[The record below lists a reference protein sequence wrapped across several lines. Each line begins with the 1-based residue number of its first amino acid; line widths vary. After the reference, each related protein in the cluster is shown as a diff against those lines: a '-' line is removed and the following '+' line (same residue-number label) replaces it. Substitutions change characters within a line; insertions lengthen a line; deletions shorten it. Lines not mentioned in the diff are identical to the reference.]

1 MAMNKILL
9 QGRLTKDPEIRLTS
23 KNDKVARFTIA
34 VDRDFNREETDF
46 INCVAF
52 KATAAFIESY
62 FTKGDMILVA
72 GRLQMQQYTAK
83 DGSNR
88 TAAEVMTD
96 NVWFCGGKGKTKDAG
111 TEAQLAPVEDDNV
124 YFGDSN
130 RSESNDNQKENFN
143 ALSGRISDD
152 LVPALNDG
160 TSELPF

>member
-1 MAMNKILL
+1 MAMNKIFL

-62 FTKGDMILVA
+62 FSKGDMILVA

-96 NVWFCGGKGKTKDAG
+96 NVWFCGGKVKAKDAA
-111 TEAQLAPVEDDNV
+111 TEAQLTEVEDD
-124 YFGDSN
+124 G
-130 RSESNDNQKENFN
+130 Q
-143 ALSGRISDD
+143 
-152 LVPALNDG
+152 
-160 TSELPF
+160 LPF

>member
-1 MAMNKILL
+1 MAMNRILL
-9 QGRLTKDPEIRLTS
+9 QGRLTKAPEIRLTT
-23 KNDKVARFTIA
+23 KNDKVARFTLA

-62 FTKGDMILVA
+62 FGKGDMILLA

-96 NVWFCGGKGKTKDAG
+96 NVWFCGGKGKTKDAAAG
-111 TEAQLAPVEDDNV
+111 AQLAPVEDD
-124 YFGDSN
+124 GDG
-130 RSESNDNQKENFN
+130 Q
-143 ALSGRISDD
+143 
-152 LVPALNDG
+152 
-160 TSELPF
+160 LPF

>member
-34 VDRDFNREETDF
+34 VDRDFNREEPDF

-62 FTKGDMILVA
+62 FTKGDMILVS
-72 GRLQMQQYTAK
+72 GRLHMQQYTAK

-88 TAAEVMTD
+88 TSAEVMTD
-96 NVWFCGGKGKTKDAG
+96 NVWFCSGKGKAKDAA
-111 TEAQLAPVEDDNV
+111 TDAQLAPVEDD
-124 YFGDSN
+124 G
-130 RSESNDNQKENFN
+130 Q
-143 ALSGRISDD
+143 
-152 LVPALNDG
+152 
-160 TSELPF
+160 LPF

>member
-72 GRLQMQQYTAK
+72 GRLHMQQYTAK

-88 TAAEVMTD
+88 TAAEVLTD
-96 NVWFCGGKGKTKDAG
+96 NVWFCGGKGKTKDAT

>member
-72 GRLQMQQYTAK
+72 GRLHMQQYTSK

-96 NVWFCGGKGKTKDAG
+96 NVWFCGGKGKTKDAS
-111 TEAQLAPVEDDNV
+111 TEAQLTEVEDD
-124 YFGDSN
+124 G
-130 RSESNDNQKENFN
+130 Q
-143 ALSGRISDD
+143 
-152 LVPALNDG
+152 
-160 TSELPF
+160 LPF

>member
-34 VDRDFNREETDF
+34 VDRDFNRDETDF

-62 FTKGDMILVA
+62 FTKGENILVA

-88 TAAEVMTD
+88 TAAEVLTD
-96 NVWFCGGKGKTKDAG
+96 NVWFCGGKVKTKDAS
-111 TEAQLAPVEDDNV
+111 TDVQLVQVEDN
-124 YFGDSN
+124 
-130 RSESNDNQKENFN
+130 ES
-143 ALSGRISDD
+143 
-152 LVPALNDG
+152 
-160 TSELPF
+160 LPF

>member
-1 MAMNKILL
+1 MAMNRILL

-62 FTKGDMILVA
+62 FSKGDMILVA

-88 TAAEVMTD
+88 TAAEVLTD
-96 NVWFCGGKGKTKDAG
+96 NVWFCGGKGKTKDDA
-111 TEAQLAPVEDDNV
+111 TVAQLAPVEDD
-124 YFGDSN
+124 G
-130 RSESNDNQKENFN
+130 Q
-143 ALSGRISDD
+143 
-152 LVPALNDG
+152 
-160 TSELPF
+160 LPF

>member
-1 MAMNKILL
+1 MAMNKIFL

-88 TAAEVMTD
+88 TAAEVLTD
-96 NVWFCGGKGKTKDAG
+96 NVWFCGGKGKSKDAS
-111 TEAQLAPVEDDNV
+111 TDAQLAPVEDD
-124 YFGDSN
+124 
-130 RSESNDNQKENFN
+130 
-143 ALSGRISDD
+143 
-152 LVPALNDG
+152 DG

>member
-1 MAMNKILL
+1 MAMNRILL
-9 QGRLTKDPEIRLTS
+9 QGRLTKEPEIRLTT
-23 KNDKVARFTIA
+23 KNDKVARFTLA

-62 FTKGDMILVA
+62 FGKGDMILLA

-96 NVWFCGGKGKTKDAG
+96 NVWFCGGKGKTKDAAAG
-111 TEAQLAPVEDDNV
+111 AQLAPVEDD
-124 YFGDSN
+124 GDG
-130 RSESNDNQKENFN
+130 Q
-143 ALSGRISDD
+143 
-152 LVPALNDG
+152 
-160 TSELPF
+160 LPF

>member
-46 INCVAF
+46 IKCVAF
-52 KATAAFIESY
+52 KSTAAFIESY
-62 FTKGDMILVA
+62 FGKGENILVA
-72 GRLQMQQYTAK
+72 GRLHMNQYTAK

-96 NVWFCGGKGKTKDAG
+96 NVWFCGGKGKTKDAA
-111 TEAQLAPVEDDNV
+111 TEAQLAPVEDNEV
-124 YFGDSN
+124 
-130 RSESNDNQKENFN
+130 
-143 ALSGRISDD
+143 
-152 LVPALNDG
+152 
-160 TSELPF
+160 LPF

>member
-72 GRLQMQQYTAK
+72 GRLHMQQYTSK

-88 TAAEVMTD
+88 TAAEVLTD
-96 NVWFCGGKGKTKDAG
+96 NVWFCGGKGKTKDAAND
-111 TEAQLAPVEDDNV
+111 AQLAPVEDD
-124 YFGDSN
+124 
-130 RSESNDNQKENFN
+130 E
-143 ALSGRISDD
+143 A
-152 LVPALNDG
+152 
-160 TSELPF
+160 LPF

>member
-88 TAAEVMTD
+88 TAAEVLTD
-96 NVWFCGGKGKTKDAG
+96 NVWFCGGKGKTKDAS
-111 TEAQLAPVEDDNV
+111 TDAQLAPVED
-124 YFGDSN
+124 YG
-130 RSESNDNQKENFN
+130 Q
-143 ALSGRISDD
+143 
-152 LVPALNDG
+152 
-160 TSELPF
+160 LPF

>member
-72 GRLQMQQYTAK
+72 GRLHMQNYTAK

-88 TAAEVMTD
+88 TAAEVLTD
-96 NVWFCGGKGKTKDAG
+96 NVWFCGGKGKTKDAV
-111 TEAQLAPVEDDNV
+111 TEAQLAPVEDD
-124 YFGDSN
+124 
-130 RSESNDNQKENFN
+130 E
-143 ALSGRISDD
+143 A
-152 LVPALNDG
+152 
-160 TSELPF
+160 LPF

>member
-88 TAAEVMTD
+88 TAAEVLTD
-96 NVWFCGGKGKTKDAG
+96 NVWFCGGKGKTKDAS
-111 TEAQLAPVEDDNV
+111 TDAQLAPVEDD
-124 YFGDSN
+124 
-130 RSESNDNQKENFN
+130 E
-143 ALSGRISDD
+143 A
-152 LVPALNDG
+152 
-160 TSELPF
+160 LPF

>member
-72 GRLQMQQYTAK
+72 GRLHMQQYTAK

-96 NVWFCGGKGKTKDAG
+96 NVWFCGGTVKTKDAA
-111 TEAQLAPVEDDNV
+111 TDAQLVPVEDD
-124 YFGDSN
+124 
-130 RSESNDNQKENFN
+130 E
-143 ALSGRISDD
+143 A
-152 LVPALNDG
+152 
-160 TSELPF
+160 LPF

>member
-62 FTKGDMILVA
+62 FSKGDMILVA

-88 TAAEVMTD
+88 TAAEVLTD
-96 NVWFCGGKGKTKDAG
+96 NVWFCGGKVKAKDAA
-111 TEAQLAPVEDDNV
+111 TEAQLAPVEDD
-124 YFGDSN
+124 
-130 RSESNDNQKENFN
+130 
-143 ALSGRISDD
+143 
-152 LVPALNDG
+152 G

>member
-1 MAMNKILL
+1 MAMNKIFL

-72 GRLQMQQYTAK
+72 GRLHMQQYTSK

-88 TAAEVMTD
+88 TAAEVLTD
-96 NVWFCGGKGKTKDAG
+96 NVWFCGGKVKTKDSATG
-111 TEAQLAPVEDDNV
+111 AQLTDVEDD
-124 YFGDSN
+124 G
-130 RSESNDNQKENFN
+130 Q
-143 ALSGRISDD
+143 
-152 LVPALNDG
+152 
-160 TSELPF
+160 LPF

>member
-23 KNDKVARFTIA
+23 KNDKVTRFTIA

-72 GRLQMQQYTAK
+72 GRLQMQQYTSK

-96 NVWFCGGKGKTKDAG
+96 NVWFCSGKGKTKDAA
-111 TEAQLAPVEDDNV
+111 TEAQLAPVEDD
-124 YFGDSN
+124 G
-130 RSESNDNQKENFN
+130 Q
-143 ALSGRISDD
+143 
-152 LVPALNDG
+152 
-160 TSELPF
+160 LPF

>member
-72 GRLQMQQYTAK
+72 GRLHMQQYTAK

-88 TAAEVMTD
+88 TAAEVLTD
-96 NVWFCGGKGKTKDAG
+96 NVWFCGGKGKTKDAS
-111 TEAQLAPVEDDNV
+111 TDAQLAPVEDD
-124 YFGDSN
+124 G
-130 RSESNDNQKENFN
+130 Q
-143 ALSGRISDD
+143 
-152 LVPALNDG
+152 
-160 TSELPF
+160 LPF

>member
-9 QGRLTKDPEIRLTS
+9 QGRLTKEPEIRLTA
-23 KNDKVARFTIA
+23 KNDKVARFTLA

-62 FTKGDMILVA
+62 FGKGDMILLA

-96 NVWFCGGKGKTKDAG
+96 NVWFCGGKGKTKDAATG
-111 TEAQLAPVEDDNV
+111 AQFAEVEDD
-124 YFGDSN
+124 G
-130 RSESNDNQKENFN
+130 Q
-143 ALSGRISDD
+143 
-152 LVPALNDG
+152 
-160 TSELPF
+160 LPF

>member
-1 MAMNKILL
+1 MAMNKIFL
-9 QGRLTKDPEIRLTS
+9 QGRLTKEPEIRLTS

-96 NVWFCGGKGKTKDAG
+96 NVWFCGGKGKTKDAT
-111 TEAQLAPVEDDNV
+111 TEAQLAPVEDD
-124 YFGDSN
+124 
-130 RSESNDNQKENFN
+130 E
-143 ALSGRISDD
+143 A
-152 LVPALNDG
+152 
-160 TSELPF
+160 LPF

>member
-72 GRLQMQQYTAK
+72 GRLHMQNYTSK

-88 TAAEVMTD
+88 TAAEVLTD
-96 NVWFCGGKGKTKDAG
+96 NVWFCGGKGKTKDAAND
-111 TEAQLAPVEDDNV
+111 AQLAPVEDD
-124 YFGDSN
+124 
-130 RSESNDNQKENFN
+130 E
-143 ALSGRISDD
+143 A
-152 LVPALNDG
+152 
-160 TSELPF
+160 LPF

>member
-88 TAAEVMTD
+88 TAAEVLTD
-96 NVWFCGGKGKTKDAG
+96 NVWFCGGKGKTKDAAA
-111 TEAQLAPVEDDNV
+111 EAQLTPVEDD
-124 YFGDSN
+124 
-130 RSESNDNQKENFN
+130 E
-143 ALSGRISDD
+143 A
-152 LVPALNDG
+152 
-160 TSELPF
+160 LPF

>member
-72 GRLQMQQYTAK
+72 GRLHMNQYTSK

-88 TAAEVMTD
+88 TAAEVLTD
-96 NVWFCGGKGKTKDAG
+96 NVWFCGGKGKTKDAAN
-111 TEAQLAPVEDDNV
+111 EAQLAPVEDD
-124 YFGDSN
+124 
-130 RSESNDNQKENFN
+130 E
-143 ALSGRISDD
+143 A
-152 LVPALNDG
+152 
-160 TSELPF
+160 LPF

>member
-88 TAAEVMTD
+88 TAAEVLTD
-96 NVWFCGGKGKTKDAG
+96 NVWFCGGKGKTKDAV
-111 TEAQLAPVEDDNV
+111 TEAQLAPVEDNEV
-124 YFGDSN
+124 
-130 RSESNDNQKENFN
+130 
-143 ALSGRISDD
+143 
-152 LVPALNDG
+152 
-160 TSELPF
+160 LPF

>member
-1 MAMNKILL
+1 MAMNKIFL

-62 FTKGDMILVA
+62 FTKGDMILVS
-72 GRLQMQQYTAK
+72 GRLQMHTYTAK

-96 NVWFCGGKGKTKDAG
+96 NVWFCGGKGKT
-111 TEAQLAPVEDDNV
+111 
-124 YFGDSN
+124 
-130 RSESNDNQKENFN
+130 
-143 ALSGRISDD
+143 
-152 LVPALNDG
+152 
-160 TSELPF
+160 

>member
-1 MAMNKILL
+1 MAMNRILL
-9 QGRLTKDPEIRLTS
+9 QGRLTKEPEIRLTA
-23 KNDKVARFTIA
+23 KNDKVARFTLA

-62 FTKGDMILVA
+62 FGKGDMILLA

-96 NVWFCGGKGKTKDAG
+96 TVWFCGGKGKTKDAATG
-111 TEAQLAPVEDDNV
+111 EQLAPVEDD
-124 YFGDSN
+124 G
-130 RSESNDNQKENFN
+130 Q
-143 ALSGRISDD
+143 
-152 LVPALNDG
+152 
-160 TSELPF
+160 LPF

>member
-1 MAMNKILL
+1 MAMNKIFL

-62 FTKGDMILVA
+62 FTKGDMIIVA
-72 GRLQMQQYTAK
+72 GRLHMQQYTSK

-88 TAAEVMTD
+88 TAAEVLTD
-96 NVWFCGGKGKTKDAG
+96 NVWFCGGKGKTKDAAND
-111 TEAQLAPVEDDNV
+111 AQLAPVEDDNV

>member
-62 FTKGDMILVA
+62 FTKGEMILVA
-72 GRLQMQQYTAK
+72 GRLHMNQYTAK

-96 NVWFCGGKGKTKDAG
+96 NVWFCGGKGKTKDAS
-111 TEAQLAPVEDDNV
+111 TEAQLTEVEDD
-124 YFGDSN
+124 G
-130 RSESNDNQKENFN
+130 Q
-143 ALSGRISDD
+143 
-152 LVPALNDG
+152 
-160 TSELPF
+160 LPF

>member
-72 GRLQMQQYTAK
+72 GRLHINQYTSK

-88 TAAEVMTD
+88 TAAEVLTD
-96 NVWFCGGKGKTKDAG
+96 NVWFCGGKGKTKDAAN
-111 TEAQLAPVEDDNV
+111 EAQLAPVEDD
-124 YFGDSN
+124 G
-130 RSESNDNQKENFN
+130 Q
-143 ALSGRISDD
+143 
-152 LVPALNDG
+152 
-160 TSELPF
+160 LPF

>member
-1 MAMNKILL
+1 MSMNKILL

-62 FTKGDMILVA
+62 FGKGDMILVA
-72 GRLQMQQYTAK
+72 GRLHMQQYTSK

-96 NVWFCGGKGKTKDAG
+96 NVWFCGGKVKTKDTA

-152 LVPALNDG
+152 LVPAMNDG

>member
-62 FTKGDMILVA
+62 FTKGDMIIVA

-96 NVWFCGGKGKTKDAG
+96 NVWFCGGKVKTKDAS
-111 TEAQLAPVEDDNV
+111 TEAQLTPVEDDNV